1 MTAESRD
8 AEQKK
13 RHAIAQSNIPEQY
26 NEPELHSNKF
36 TPPYEVL

>member
-8 AEQKK
+8 AEKKK
-13 RHAIAQSNIPEQY
+13 RHAIAQSNSPEQ

-36 TPPYEVL
+36 TPPYHVI